1 MVPGTFK
8 NRDMKKKE
16 YTGYCVVTEDMTTA
30 LFWSGNFDACKQSC
44 HKGNV
49 VVQEYR
55 KKIGYK
61 VWITWN
67 KWNKAFAFRFKRRE
81 IKVLWLYIKWINI
94 YTEKWE
100 HEIFWKPN
108 G

>member
-1 MVPGTFK
+1 
-8 NRDMKKKE
+8 MKKKE

-55 KKIGYK
+55 KK
-61 VWITWN
+61 
-67 KWNKAFAFRFKRRE
+67 
-81 IKVLWLYIKWINI
+81 
-94 YTEKWE
+94 
-100 HEIFWKPN
+100 
-108 G
+108 